1 MSELNIV
8 KYVGIVYNKNNT
20 YNNVTPDDNKN
31 YLTLSNII
39 INNINNDIIPPVH
52 NHNSGYYIGDKYD
65 DLVKIFKNSELI
77 GSDKTLENNDYPY
90 LYKSSSNNV
99 NPYFILEL
107 RPINI
112 SLMKN
117 IIIYNSNNVSVLE
130 KFCLVLFNDTCI
142 IKTFSLQTV
151 LDQSIDVNHTKSL
164 NIYDNIDELMVK
176 TKNATSV
183 YLELKESLKN
193 LKLVSSPSV
202 EQSPIVDTKH
212 YNEMNAKLNNINS
225 TLNRNILDITN
236 IKNNSND
243 ILSQFN
249 KFKSDILNQISS
261 ITTNSNLS
269 IVSNNSTQT
278 ETQSQSDLQVNVV
291 SQSDLQVNVVSQSD
305 TYNSITNKNNFNRFK
320 KMVTHKII

>member
-1 MSELNIV
+1 M
-8 KYVGIVYNKNNT
+8 
-20 YNNVTPDDNKN
+20 
-31 YLTLSNII
+31 
-39 INNINNDIIPPVH
+39 
-52 NHNSGYYIGDKYD
+52 
-65 DLVKIFKNSELI
+65 
-77 GSDKTLENNDYPY
+77 
-90 LYKSSSNNV
+90 
-99 NPYFILEL
+99 
-107 RPINI
+107 
-112 SLMKN
+112 
-117 IIIYNSNNVSVLE
+117 
-130 KFCLVLFNDTCI
+130 I

-151 LDQSIDVNHTKSL
+151 LDQYIDLNHTKSL